1 MAKILVV
8 EDQQH
13 FVDLINDWLSAE
25 GYLVDCASTGSDAL
39 RLLKQC
45 EYDLIVL
52 DVNLPAVSGL
62 DVCRAFRHRGG
73 TTPIIMLTVNQT
85 IDDKE
90 FGFDAGADDYLTKP
104 FHVRELSA
112 RVKALLK
119 RGGMPQQGSVLRAG
133 TIEVNPQEHKVT
145 KDGVTIDLMPKEFAL
160 LEFLMKHPNQ
170 VFNADTL
177 VQRVWPSSSQATPET
192 IRSHITR
199 IRQKLSDDSLIV
211 TVHGLGYKLRIET

>member
-1 MAKILVV
+1 MAKILLV

-25 GYLVDCASTGSDAL
+25 GYLVDCASSGSDAL

-119 RGGMPQQGSVLRAG
+119 
-133 TIEVNPQEHKVT
+133 
-145 KDGVTIDLMPKEFAL
+145 
-160 LEFLMKHPNQ
+160 
-170 VFNADTL
+170 
-177 VQRVWPSSSQATPET
+177 
-192 IRSHITR
+192 
-199 IRQKLSDDSLIV
+199 
-211 TVHGLGYKLRIET
+211 

>member
-1 MAKILVV
+1 
-8 EDQQH
+8 
-13 FVDLINDWLSAE
+13 
-25 GYLVDCASTGSDAL
+25 L

-45 EYDLIVL
+45 QYDLIVL

>member
-1 MAKILVV
+1 
-8 EDQQH
+8 
-13 FVDLINDWLSAE
+13 
-25 GYLVDCASTGSDAL
+25 
-39 RLLKQC
+39 
-45 EYDLIVL
+45 
-52 DVNLPAVSGL
+52 
-62 DVCRAFRHRGG
+62 
-73 TTPIIMLTVNQT
+73 
-85 IDDKE
+85 
-90 FGFDAGADDYLTKP
+90 
-104 FHVRELSA
+104 VRELSA

-119 RGGMPQQGSVLRAG
+119 RGGMPQQGSVLKAG
-133 TIEVNPQEHKVT
+133 TVEVNSQEHKVT

-211 TVHGLGYKLRIET
+211 TVHGVGYKLSIET